1 MITAVGAREQQVA
14 VKWSQLL
21 LVSELVKRR
30 WLEVFLQF
38 VVWTEVHLGTLQVV
52 VVPANRSA
60 RSPVPGQS
68 NA

>member
-21 LVSELVKRR
+21 LVSELV